1 MSKDRMSKD
10 RMSEKWTAG
19 KGIAG
24 EGMTGEGIVKEGMA
38 GEVIAGKAFIGAD
51 IGGTNTVIG
60 LFDERGLP
68 LGERRLATMRADPR
82 HPTSDPAEFI
92 ERLGQEIQALALA
105 HGYRDIAAAGFG
117 VPGWVD
123 TASGMALDA
132 SNMGWKNVR
141 FAEAMSRRLGAPVY
155 IDNDV
160 RLYTLGEA
168 AAGAGQG
175 CADLVC
181 ITVGTGL
188 SAGIMTNGFLVR
200 GSRLLAGEIG
210 HDRVDGLDAPCNCG
224 KRGCLETIAS
234 APGIARLAAEAVRSG
249 KSTVLAGTERPIT
262 ALDVFL
268 ACQAGDAVAADIFRF
283 AGRALGR
290 KLAALAFAVDPQ
302 RIIVGG
308 GVAAAGDYL
317 LQPIRDELAVH
328 IPEAEWRP
336 AVVSGKLRDKAG
348 LVGAV
353 RLAIEN
359 WTGERGGIHD
369 E

>member
-1 MSKDRMSKD
+1 MADR
-10 RMSEKWTAG
+10 
-19 KGIAG
+19 
-24 EGMTGEGIVKEGMA
+24 GMT
-38 GEVIAGKAFIGAD
+38 GKAFIGAD

-60 LFDERGLP
+60 LFDERGLL
-68 LGERRLATMRADPR
+68 LGERRLATMRADPGR
-82 HPTSDPAEFI
+82 PTSDPAEFI
-92 ERLGQEIQALALA
+92 DRLGLEIGALALA

-123 TASGMALDA
+123 TATGMALDA

-141 FAEAMSRRLGAPVY
+141 FAEAMGRRLGTPVF

-168 AAGAGQG
+168 EAGAGMG

-181 ITVGTGL
+181 VTVGTGL
-188 SAGIMTNGFLVR
+188 SAGIMMNGVLVR

-210 HDRVDGLDAPCNCG
+210 HDRVDGQEAPCNCG

-234 APGIARLAAEAVRSG
+234 APGIARLATEAVREG
-249 KSTVLAGTERPIT
+249 KLAALEGIDRPLT
-262 ALDVFL
+262 ALDVFR
-268 ACQAGDAVAADIFRF
+268 ACEAGDAAAADIFRF
-283 AGRALGR
+283 AGCALGR
-290 KLAALAFAVDPQ
+290 KLAALAFAVDP
-302 RIIVGG
+302 RMIVVGG

-336 AVVSGKLRDKAG
+336 QVVPGKLRDKAG

-353 RLAIEN
+353 RFAIEK
-359 WTGERGGIHD
+359 WSEERGGLH
-369 E
+369 EE

>member
-1 MSKDRMSKD
+1 MADP
-10 RMSEKWTAG
+10 
-19 KGIAG
+19 
-24 EGMTGEGIVKEGMA
+24 GM
-38 GEVIAGKAFIGAD
+38 AGKAFIGAD

-60 LFDERGLP
+60 LFDERGLL

-82 HPTSDPAEFI
+82 RPTSEPAEFI
-92 ERLGQEIQALALA
+92 DRLGLEIGALALA

-123 TASGMALDA
+123 TATGMALDA
-132 SNMGWKNVR
+132 SNMGWRNVP
-141 FAEAMSRRLGAPVY
+141 FAEAMGRRLGAPVY

-168 AAGAGQG
+168 MAGAGEG
-175 CADLVC
+175 CPDLVC
-181 ITVGTGL
+181 VTVGTGL
-188 SAGIMTNGFLVR
+188 SAGIMMNGVLVR

-234 APGIARLAAEAVRSG
+234 GPGIARLAEAAVREG
-249 KSTVLAGTERPIT
+249 KLTTLAEVGQPIT
-262 ALDVFL
+262 AYDVFL
-268 ACQAGDAVAADIFRF
+268 AREAGDAVAADIFRF
-283 AGRALGR
+283 VGRALGR
-290 KLAALAFAVDPQ
+290 KLAALAFAVDP
-302 RIIVGG
+302 RMIVVGG

-353 RLAIEN
+353 RFAMDN
-359 WTGERGGIHD
+359 WSRER
-369 E
+369 EERA

>member
-1 MSKDRMSKD
+1 MAKV
-10 RMSEKWTAG
+10 G
-19 KGIAG
+19 KSGA
-24 EGMTGEGIVKEGMA
+24 
-38 GEVIAGKAFIGAD
+38 AFIGVD

-60 LFDERGLP
+60 LFDEDGLP
-68 LGERRLATMRADPR
+68 LGERRIATMRADPR
-82 HPTSDPAEFI
+82 RPTSEPAEFI
-92 ERLGQEIQALALA
+92 DRLGLEIGALALA
-105 HGYRDIAAAGFG
+105 HGYREIAAAGFG

-141 FAEAMSRRLGAPVY
+141 FAEEMSRRLGAPVY

-168 AAGAGQG
+168 IAGAGEG

-188 SAGIMTNGFLVR
+188 SAGILMDGVLLR

-210 HDRVDGLDAPCNCG
+210 HDRVDGWDEPCNCG

-234 APGIARLAAEAVRSG
+234 APGIARLAEAAVREG
-249 KSTVLAGTERPIT
+249 KLTTLAEVGHPIT
-262 ALDVFL
+262 AYDVFL
-268 ACQAGDAVAADIFRF
+268 ACEAGDAVAADIFGF
-283 AGRALGR
+283 VGRALGR

-302 RIIVGG
+302 MIIVGG

-317 LQPIRDELAVH
+317 LQPIRDELAAH
-328 IPEAEWRP
+328 IPETEWRP
-336 AVVSGKLRDKAG
+336 AVVPGKLQDKAG

-353 RLAIEN
+353 RFAIDN
-359 WTGERGGIHD
+359 WTKERSGEHD

>member
-1 MSKDRMSKD
+1 
-10 RMSEKWTAG
+10 
-19 KGIAG
+19 
-24 EGMTGEGIVKEGMA
+24 MTDLGKEGS
-38 GEVIAGKAFIGAD
+38 AFIGVD

-60 LFDERGLP
+60 LFDERGLL
-68 LGERRLATMRADPR
+68 LGERRIATMRGDPDR
-82 HPTSDPAEFI
+82 PALDPAEFI
-92 ERLGQEIQALALA
+92 DRLSAEIKALALA

-123 TASGMALDA
+123 TATGMALDA
-132 SNMGWKNVR
+132 SNLGWKNVR
-141 FAEAMSRRLGAPVY
+141 FTEEMSRRLGAPVY

-168 AAGAGQG
+168 LAGAGEG
-175 CADLVC
+175 CTDLVC

-188 SAGIMTNGFLVR
+188 SAGIMMDGVLVR

-210 HDRVDGLDAPCNCG
+210 HDRVDGLDTPCNCG

-234 APGIARLAAEAVRSG
+234 APGIARLAAEAVREG
-249 KSTVLAGTERPIT
+249 KPTSLSALAHPIT
-262 ALDVFL
+262 AFDVFT

-283 AGRALGR
+283 VGRALGR
-290 KLAALAFAVDPQ
+290 KLAALAFAVDPKM
-302 RIIVGG
+302 IIVGG

-317 LQPIRDELAVH
+317 LQPIRDELAEN

-336 AVVSGKLRDKAG
+336 AVVPGKLQDKAG
-348 LVGAV
+348 LTGAV
-353 RLAIEN
+353 RFAIEN
-359 WTGERGGIHD
+359 WSKERSAVHD